1 MQSKPIL
8 ESGGKARPRDESP
21 GREQAAAGPA
31 GGSGARTRREAWL
44 SRDAF
49 PLGTLRRGIGGHSL
63 AAATVWIGP
72 SYMIFI
78 LIMAFPIVWNI
89 VESFYASSYGK
100 SSFVG
105 LANFRQIVDSGQFG
119 SAFLLTLYWTAGV
132 YIGQF
137 ALGLLLALFFNR
149 TLWISRFIKPLIL
162 IPWAIPGIVSSTAW
176 TFLYSQGGLVDQILS
191 PFFKTGPAWLAEP
204 SLVMPAVIVAGIWKG
219 APFYFLMLLAGLQT
233 IPAEMIE
240 AAKLDGAN
248 RWQILIRIEL
258 PYLRNLIGLTSALG
272 LIWTANY
279 FDGIY
284 LMTGGGP
291 VNASTTLPIWIY
303 NTAFSNFDF
312 SEASAM
318 SVILLLIVLLIALP
332 YLIRRRGDDAV

>member
-1 MQSKPIL
+1 VQSKPIL
-8 ESGGKARPRDESP
+8 GSAGKARPR
-21 GREQAAAGPA
+21 R
-31 GGSGARTRREAWL
+31 GAWP
-44 SRDAF
+44 SRDAL
-49 PLGTLRRGIGGHSL
+49 PLGTLRRGIGGHNL
-63 AAATVWIGP
+63 AAAAVWIGP
-72 SYMIFI
+72 SYVIFI
-78 LIMAFPIVWNI
+78 LIMAFPILWNI
-89 VESFYASSYGK
+89 VESFYASSYGQ
-100 SSFVG
+100 STFVG

-132 YIGQF
+132 FIGQLV
-137 ALGLLLALFFNR
+137 LGLLLALFFNR
-149 TLWISRFIKPLIL
+149 KLWIFRLVKPLIL

-176 TFLYSQGGLVDQILS
+176 TFLYAQGGLVDQVLS

-204 SLVMPAVIVAGIWKG
+204 TLVMPAVIVAGIWKG

-233 IPAEMIE
+233 IPPEMIE
-240 AAKLDGAN
+240 AARLDGAN
-248 RWQILIRIEL
+248 RWQILTRIEL

-291 VNASTTLPIWIY
+291 DNASTTLPIWIY
-303 NTAFSNFDF
+303 NTAFSNFDL

-318 SVILLLIVLLIALP
+318 SVILLLLILLIALP
-332 YLIRRRGDDAV
+332 YLLRRRGEDAL

>member
-1 MQSKPIL
+1 MRTAKTAPP
-8 ESGGKARPRDESP
+8 GGQQATARRP
-21 GREQAAAGPA
+21 GDGPGAGA
-31 GGSGARTRREAWL
+31 GRTRPAAWL

-49 PLGTLRRGIGGHSL
+49 PLGALRRTIGGQNL
-63 AAATVWIGP
+63 AAAAVWIGP
-72 SYMIFI
+72 SYLIFI
-78 LIMAFPIVWNI
+78 LIMAFPIVWNV
-89 VESFYASSYGK
+89 VESFYVSSYGK
-100 SSFVG
+100 SSFAG

-132 YIGQF
+132 FIGQF
-137 ALGLLLALFFNR
+137 ILGLLLALFFNR
-149 TLWISRFIKPLIL
+149 RLWISRFIRPLVL
-162 IPWAIPGIVSSTAW
+162 IPWAIPGIVASTAW
-176 TFLYSQGGLVDQILS
+176 TFLYTQGGLVDQILS

-204 SLVMPAVIVAGIWKG
+204 GLVMPAVIVAGIWKG

-248 RWQILIRIEL
+248 RWQILTRIEL
-258 PYLRNLIGLTSALG
+258 PYLRNLIGLTSVLG

-291 VNASTTLPIWIY
+291 VSASTTLPIWIY
-303 NTAFSNFDF
+303 NTAFSNFDL

-318 SVILLLIVLLIALP
+318 SVILLLLVLLIALP
-332 YLIRRRGDDAV
+332 YLVRRRGEDAL

>member
-1 MQSKPIL
+1 MPGDPVL
-8 ESGGKARPRDESP
+8 ETARPGAPLRR
-21 GREQAAAGPA
+21 GAGLVRA
-31 GGSGARTRREAWL
+31 G
-44 SRDAF
+44 F
-49 PLGTLRRGIGGHSL
+49 PLGALRRGLGGDNI
-63 AAATVWIGP
+63 AAAALWIGP
-72 SYMIFI
+72 SYVIFI

-89 VESFYASSYGK
+89 VESFFSSSYGK

-132 YIGQF
+132 FIGQF
-137 ALGLLLALFFNR
+137 VLGLLLALFFNR
-149 TLWISRFIKPLIL
+149 RLWISRFIKPLIL

-176 TFLYSQGGLVDQILS
+176 TFLYSQGGLVDQVLS

-219 APFYFLMLLAGLQT
+219 APFYFLMFLAGLQT

-248 RWQILIRIEL
+248 RWQILTHIEL
-258 PYLRNLIGLTSALG
+258 PFLRNLIGLTSALG

-291 VNASTTLPIWIY
+291 ANDSTTLPIWIY
-303 NTAFSNFDF
+303 NTAFSNFDL

-318 SVILLLIVLLIALP
+318 SVILLLLVLLIALP
-332 YLIRRRGDDAV
+332 YLVGRRGEDAI

>member
-1 MQSKPIL
+1 L
-8 ESGGKARPRDESP
+8 RGD
-21 GREQAAAGPA
+21 
-31 GGSGARTRREAWL
+31 
-44 SRDAF
+44 F
-49 PLGTLRRGIGGHSL
+49 PLGTLRRGIGGHNL
-63 AAATVWIGP
+63 AAAAVWIGP
-72 SYMIFI
+72 SYLIFI
-78 LIMAFPIVWNI
+78 LIMAFPIIWNI

-100 SSFVG
+100 SAFVG
-105 LANFRQIVDSGQFG
+105 LANFRQIVDSGQFF
-119 SAFLLTLYWTAGV
+119 SSFLLTLYWTAGV
-132 YIGQF
+132 FVGQF
-137 ALGLLLALFFNR
+137 VLGLLLALFFNR
-149 TLWISRFIKPLIL
+149 RLWVSRFIKPLIL

-176 TFLYSQGGLVDQILS
+176 TFLYSQGGLIDQILS

-233 IPAEMIE
+233 IPAELIE

-248 RWQILIRIEL
+248 RWQILTRIEL
-258 PYLRNLIGLTSALG
+258 PHLRNLIGLTSALG

-303 NTAFSNFDF
+303 NTAFSNFDL

-318 SVILLLIVLLIALP
+318 SVILLLLILLIALP
-332 YLIRRRGDDAV
+332 YLVGRRGDDAV

>member
-1 MQSKPIL
+1 M
-8 ESGGKARPRDESP
+8 ARRQTGDH
-21 GREQAAAGPA
+21 G
-31 GGSGARTRREAWL
+31 
-44 SRDAF
+44 
-49 PLGTLRRGIGGHSL
+49 L
-63 AAATVWIGP
+63 AAAAVWIGP
-72 SYMIFI
+72 SYLIFI

-100 SSFVG
+100 SSFAG

-119 SAFLLTLYWTAGV
+119 SSFLLTLYWTAGV
-132 YIGQF
+132 FTGQF
-137 ALGLLLALFFNR
+137 VLGLLLALFFNR
-149 TLWISRFIKPLIL
+149 ALWISRYIKPFIL

-176 TFLYSQGGLVDQILS
+176 TFLYAQGGLVDEILG

-204 SLVMPAVIVAGIWKG
+204 NLVMPAVIVAGIWKG

-248 RWQILIRIEL
+248 RWQILTRIEL

-291 VNASTTLPIWIY
+291 VNASMTLPIWIY
-303 NTAFSNFDF
+303 NTAFSNFNL

-318 SVILLLIVLLIALP
+318 SVILLLLIGIIALP
-332 YLIRRRGDDAV
+332 YLVSRRGEDAL